1 MIWNTWYTA
10 CVSTKG
16 CIKQNSLGCDLDQSH
31 STNFQSNQGLWTQDE
46 DGEVQKNIEC
56 ISPHLGVI
64 KGIRLLLLS
73 VGIGIADHISI
84 GTALPVLCCVCAT
97 MRMRAQHLQSAF
109 WSLIDTCI
117 PLMQQW
123 FDIHRSNQRDKPLAW
138 LTGLGLVFKK
148 ALHGMV
154 SPSLRWCSLEAALAV
169 LLGHELLRVLCRR
182 KAVGIVAHTLC
193 SVSVCSTFIQACA
206 ELL

>member
-1 MIWNTWYTA
+1 MERFRKTLSAYHLTW
-10 CVSTKG
+10 VSSKESDSSSSSVSALA
-16 CIKQNSLGCDLDQSH
+16 SLITFPLAPRC
-31 STNFQSNQGLWTQDE
+31 
-46 DGEVQKNIEC
+46 
-56 ISPHLGVI
+56 
-64 KGIRLLLLS
+64 
-73 VGIGIADHISI
+73 
-84 GTALPVLCCVCAT
+84 LCCVVCVQPCACV
-97 MRMRAQHLQSAF
+97 HNIFKVPS
-109 WSLIDTCI
+109 WSLFDTCI

-123 FDIHRSNQRDKPLAW
+123 FDIHRSNQRDCQPLAW

-193 SVSVCSTFIQACA
+193 SVSVCSTFIQVACA